1 MVYEFVLIDV
11 TPGQEA
17 DFEAGVQKAAPLFQN
32 ARGCRAL
39 RLDRSVETPTH
50 YTLVVEWDTV
60 DDHMIHFRESPAFK
74 EWRALV
80 GPYFATPPQMEHRH
94 TVLKGF

>member
-17 DFEAGVQKAAPLFQN
+17 DFEAGVTKAVPLFQN
-32 ARGCRAL
+32 ARGCRAM

-50 YTLVVEWDTV
+50 YTLVVEWDSV

-80 GPYFATPPQMEHRH
+80 SPYFAAAPQMEHRH
-94 TVLKGF
+94 TVVKGF